1 MILAVQLVSLTGVNL
16 TQYLH
21 RVRIFLNFPQ
31 DLLMVDNHRILLLM
45 PALNEERGLDSLLQ
59 QIPEYIDKL
68 ILVDDGSEDLT
79 AEIAK
84 KHGATIVTHATTRGL
99 GVAFLNGLKEALKH
113 PFDILVNMDSDGQ
126 FNPAD
131 ISKLINPIIQ
141 NSADFVTASRFI
153 DEDLY
158 PAMPKSK
165 FYGNRYM
172 AKFISFL
179 TGQKFH
185 DVSCGFRAYSFDTV
199 LKINLFGSYT
209 YTQESFLDLSFKG
222 ARIVEVPVKVLG
234 ERENGKS
241 RIASNLFKY
250 GYNTF
255 AIIVRSFRDYKPLR
269 LFLYLA
275 VICSLLSFG
284 FGVFLGIHYIK
295 VGVFTPHKWA
305 GFVGGFFFIIGLLF
319 TLIGFILD
327 MFARMRLN
335 QELLLYELKKNDY
348 LRKNNKL

>member
-1 MILAVQLVSLTGVNL
+1 
-16 TQYLH
+16 
-21 RVRIFLNFPQ
+21 
-31 DLLMVDNHRILLLM
+31 MVDNHRILLLM

-59 QIPEYIDKL
+59 QIPEYVDKL
-68 ILVDDGSEDLT
+68 ILVDDGSVDRT

-284 FGVFLGIHYIK
+284 FGVFLGIHYI
-295 VGVFTPHKWA
+295 
-305 GFVGGFFFIIGLLF
+305 
-319 TLIGFILD
+319 
-327 MFARMRLN
+327 N
-335 QELLLYELKKNDY
+335 CLLYTSPSPRD
-348 LRKNNKL
+348 RG